1 MVQADRGGVVDA
13 VLEGGFDIVIIGSII
28 VSSAS
33 IVSLRTMVTT
43 FPEAAIAIA
52 AASFVY

>member
-1 MVQADRGGVVDA
+1 MVLVDGGGVVDA
-13 VLEGGFDIVIIGSII
+13 VLEGGFNIIIGSSI

-33 IVSLRTMVTT
+33 IVALRTMVTT

-52 AASFVY
+52 AASFVYL